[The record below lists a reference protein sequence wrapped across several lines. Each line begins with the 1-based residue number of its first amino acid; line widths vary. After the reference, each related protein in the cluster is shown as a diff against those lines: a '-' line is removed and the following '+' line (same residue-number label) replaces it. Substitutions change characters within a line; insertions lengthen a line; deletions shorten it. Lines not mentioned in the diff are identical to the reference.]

1 MEQELP
7 RLARFRRPL
16 PSAAL
21 ADVGAAVQQALTD
34 TFSSAD
40 VAGRRIAVGLG
51 SRGVANYALVARRT
65 VDWLK
70 RRGAQPFIVPAMG
83 SHGGATA
90 AGQREVL
97 AGWGITSESMG
108 VPVHA
113 TMAAVELGSGGDP
126 AVRVFMDRNACAAD
140 AVLVVNRVKPH
151 TDFHGPVESGLIKM
165 AVIGLGKRAG
175 AEEIHFHGVYG
186 LAHLIRPAFDV
197 VLASGK
203 LLGGVALV
211 EDGREQTAAVR
222 AARAADIPAREAECL
237 ALARRGMAALPLEEI
252 DVLVLDA
259 IGKEISGTGM
269 DTNVV
274 GRIGI
279 AGVDDPQSPRVRRI
293 VVLGLTEASHG
304 NALGIGL
311 ADVTTRRFQQQVD
324 QDVTNANVLTS
335 TFLER
340 GRMPLV
346 AANDVEALRWALHT
360 CGAAAGDAVVVRIRN
375 TLALE
380 TLLLSRPAAQ
390 RARAA
395 RVPLTRE
402 GDYEPP
408 CTASG
413 QIVPWPPTSSLPP
426 TGQGDTT

>member
-1 MEQELP
+1 MESMEQELP

-16 PSAAL
+16 PGAAP
-21 ADVGAAVQQALTD
+21 ADVGAAVERSLAAA
-34 TFSSAD
+34 FGAAD
-40 VAGRRIAVGLG
+40 LAGRRIAVGLG
-51 SRGVANYALVARRT
+51 SRGVANYAPAARRV
-65 VDWLK
+65 VDWLR

-90 AGQREVL
+90 AGQRAVL
-97 AGWGITSESMG
+97 AGWGITPQSMG
-108 VPVHA
+108 APVRA
-113 TMAAVELGSGGDP
+113 TMETVELGSAGAP
-126 AVRVFMDRNACAAD
+126 AVRVFMDRNAYEAD

-175 AEEIHFHGVYG
+175 AEAIHFHGVHG
-186 LAHLIRPAFDV
+186 LTHLIRPAFDV

-211 EDGREQTAAVR
+211 ENGREQTVAVR
-222 AARAADIPAREAECL
+222 AARAEEIPACEAECL
-237 ALARRGMAALPLEEI
+237 AQARAGMAALPLERI
-252 DVLVLDA
+252 DVLIVDE

-269 DTNVV
+269 DTNVI

-279 AGVDDPQSPRVRRI
+279 AGVAEPVAPQVRRI
-293 VVLGLTEASHG
+293 VALGLTAASHG

-311 ADVTTRRFQQQVD
+311 ADVTTRRLQQQVD
-324 QDVTNANVLTS
+324 YAVTNANVLTS

-340 GRMPLV
+340 GRMPL
-346 AANDVEALRWALHT
+346 AAASDAEALQWALCT
-360 CGAAAGDAVVVRIRN
+360 CGAAAPAAAVARIRN

-380 TLLLSRPAAQ
+380 TLLLSRPAAE

-395 RVPLTRE
+395 GATLTQE
-402 GDYEPP
+402 SDYLPA
-408 CTASG
+408 CTPAGEIS
-413 QIVPWPPTSSLPP
+413 PWPDHSQMPA
-426 TGQGDTT
+426 

>member
-1 MEQELP
+1 MSIKSSVEDCTSP
-7 RLARFRRPL
+7 RLARFGREL
-16 PSAAL
+16 PSSAL

-34 TFSSAD
+34 TFSTAD

-51 SRGVANYALVARRT
+51 SRGVANYALVARRI
-65 VDWLK
+65 VDWL
-70 RRGAQPFIVPAMG
+70 RRQGAEPFIVPAMG

-97 AGWGITSESMG
+97 AGWGIASESMG
-108 VPVHA
+108 VPVRA
-113 TMAAVELGSGGDP
+113 TMEAVELGRAGDP
-126 AVRVFMDRNACAAD
+126 PVRVFMDRNAHAAD

-165 AVIGLGKRAG
+165 AVIGLGKRRG
-175 AEEIHFHGVYG
+175 AESIHFHGVYG

-197 VLASGK
+197 VRASGK

-211 EDGREQTAAVR
+211 EDGREQTAMVR
-222 AARAADIPAREAECL
+222 AARAADIPACEAQCL
-237 ALARRGMAALPLEEI
+237 AQARRNMASLPLNEI
-252 DVLVLDA
+252 DVLVLDE

-279 AGVDDPQSPRVRRI
+279 AGVAEPAAPRVRRI

-311 ADVTTRRFQQQVD
+311 ADVTTRRFERQVD
-324 QDVTNANVLTS
+324 HEVTNANVLTS

-346 AANDVEALRWALHT
+346 AADDAEALRWAVHT
-360 CGAAAGDAVVVRIRN
+360 CGATAHDAAVVRVRN

-380 TLLLSRPAAQ
+380 TLLLSSNAAE

-395 RVPLTRE
+395 GTALMQE
-402 GDYEPP
+402 SDYEPA
-408 CTASG
+408 CTADG
-413 QIVPWPPTSSLPP
+413 QILAWRE
-426 TGQGDTT
+426 

>member
-1 MEQELP
+1 MMQQDLP
-7 RLARFRRPL
+7 RLARFHRPL

-21 ADVGAAVQQALTD
+21 VDVGAAVEQSLAA
-34 TFSSAD
+34 TFSAGD

-51 SRGVANYALVARRT
+51 SRGVANYALVARRI
-65 VDWLK
+65 VDWL
-70 RRGAQPFIVPAMG
+70 RARGAQPFIVPAMG

-90 AGQREVL
+90 EGQREVL

-108 VPVHA
+108 VPVRA
-113 TMAAVELGSGGDP
+113 TMEAVELGSAGDP
-126 AVRVFMDRNACAAD
+126 AVHVFMDRNAHEAD
-140 AVLVVNRVKPH
+140 SVLVVNRVKPH

-165 AVIGLGKRAG
+165 AVIGLGKRRG
-175 AEEIHFHGVYG
+175 AAAIHFHGVYG

-222 AARAADIPAREAECL
+222 AARGADIRACEAQCLEQARCH
-237 ALARRGMAALPLEEI
+237 MASLPLEEI
-252 DVLVLDA
+252 DVLVLDE

-279 AGVDDPQSPRVRRI
+279 AGIAEPASPRVRRI
-293 VVLGLTEASHG
+293 VVLGLTAASHG
-304 NALGIGL
+304 NAVGIGL
-311 ADVTTRRFQQQVD
+311 ADVTTRRFERQVD
-324 QDVTNANVLTS
+324 QEVTNANVLTS

-346 AANDVEALRWALHT
+346 AADDAEALRWALDT
-360 CGAAAGDAVVVRIRN
+360 CAATAGDAAVVRIRN

-380 TLLLSRPAAQ
+380 HLLLNPAAAQ

-395 RVPLTRE
+395 GAALARE
-402 GDYEPP
+402 SDYEPA
-408 CTASG
+408 CTAAG
-413 QIVPWPPTSSLPP
+413 RIAPWR
-426 TGQGDTT
+426 

>member
-1 MEQELP
+1 M
-7 RLARFRRPL
+7 ARFRREL
-16 PSAAL
+16 PSGGL
-21 ADVGAAVQQALTD
+21 PDVRAAVQQALTE

-51 SRGVANYALVARRT
+51 SRGVANYALVARRI
-65 VDWLK
+65 VDWL
-70 RRGAQPFIVPAMG
+70 RRHGAEPFIVPAMG

-97 AGWGITSESMG
+97 AGWGITPESMG
-108 VPVHA
+108 VPVSA
-113 TMAAVELGSGGDP
+113 TMEAVELGSAGDP
-126 AVRVFMDRNACAAD
+126 PVRVFMDRNAHEAD
-140 AVLVVNRVKPH
+140 AVLVVNRVKQH

-165 AVIGLGKRAG
+165 AVIGLGKRRG
-175 AEEIHFHGVYG
+175 AQAVHFHGVYG

-222 AARAADIPAREAECL
+222 AARAADIPACEAECL
-237 ALARRGMAALPLEEI
+237 ALARRNMAALPLDDI
-252 DVLVLDA
+252 DVLVLDE
-259 IGKEISGTGM
+259 IGKEVSGTGM

-279 AGVDDPQSPRVRRI
+279 AGVAEPASPRIRRI
-293 VVLGLTEASHG
+293 VVLGLTAASHG
-304 NALGIGL
+304 NGLGIGL
-311 ADVTTRRFQQQVD
+311 ADVTTRRFQRQVD
-324 QDVTNANVLTS
+324 HEVTNANVLTS

-346 AANDVEALRWALHT
+346 AADDAEALRWAVQT
-360 CGAAAGDAVVVRIRN
+360 CGAAAHDAAIVRVRN

-380 TLLLSRPAAQ
+380 SLLLSQAAVD

-395 RVPLTRE
+395 GAALTQE
-402 GDYEPP
+402 SDYEPV
-408 CTASG
+408 CTATG
-413 QIVPWPPTSSLPP
+413 PIVPWRE
-426 TGQGDTT
+426 

>member
-1 MEQELP
+1 MEFGLP
-7 RLARFRRPL
+7 RLARFRNEL

-21 ADVGAAVQQALTD
+21 QDVGAAVQQALTA

-51 SRGVANYALVARRT
+51 SRGVANYALVARRI
-65 VDWLK
+65 VDWL
-70 RRGAQPFIVPAMG
+70 RRRRAQPFIVPAMG

-90 AGQREVL
+90 EGQREVL
-97 AGWGITSESMG
+97 AGWGITADSMG
-108 VPVHA
+108 VPVCA
-113 TMAAVELGSGGDP
+113 TMEAVELGVAGDP
-126 AVRVFMDRNACAAD
+126 PVRVFMDRNAHEAD

-151 TDFHGPVESGLIKM
+151 TDYHGPVESGLIKM
-165 AVIGLGKRAG
+165 AVIGLGKRRG
-175 AEEIHFHGVYG
+175 AEAIHFHGVYG

-197 VLASGK
+197 VRASGK

-222 AARAADIPAREAECL
+222 AARAADIPAREAQCL
-237 ALARRGMAALPLEEI
+237 AQARRNMAALPLNKI
-252 DVLVLDA
+252 DVLVLDE

-279 AGVDDPQSPRVRRI
+279 AGVVEPASPRVGRI

-311 ADVTTRRFQQQVD
+311 ADVTTRRFERQVNE
-324 QDVTNANVLTS
+324 DVTNANVLTS

-346 AANDVEALRWALHT
+346 AADDAEALRWALHT
-360 CGAAAGDAVVVRIRN
+360 CGATAEHAAVVRVRN
-375 TLALE
+375 SLALE
-380 TLLLSRPAAQ
+380 NLLLSHTAAN
-390 RARAA
+390 RAHAA
-395 RVPLTRE
+395 GAALTRE
-402 GDYEPP
+402 SDYGPA
-408 CTASG
+408 CTADG
-413 QIVPWPPTSSLPP
+413 QIVPWRE
-426 TGQGDTT
+426 

>member
-1 MEQELP
+1 MKSELLL
-7 RLARFRRPL
+7 LARFRREV

-21 ADVGAAVQQALTD
+21 VDVGAAVQGALTD
-34 TFSSAD
+34 AFGSGE

-51 SRGVANYALVARRT
+51 SRGVANYALVARRI
-65 VDWLK
+65 VDWL
-70 RRGAQPFIVPAMG
+70 RRHGAQPFIVPAMG
-83 SHGGATA
+83 SHGGATPE
-90 AGQREVL
+90 GQREVL

-108 VPVHA
+108 ASVEA
-113 TMAAVELGSGGDP
+113 TMEAVELGTIGDP
-126 AVRVFMDRNACAAD
+126 PVSVFMDRNAYEAD

-165 AVIGLGKRAG
+165 AVIGLGKRRG
-175 AEEIHFHGVYG
+175 AEAIHFHGVYG

-197 VLASGK
+197 VRASGK

-222 AARAADIPAREAECL
+222 AARAADIPACEARCL
-237 ALARRGMAALPLEEI
+237 AQARRNMASLPLDEI
-252 DVLVLDA
+252 DVLVLDE

-279 AGVDDPQSPRVRRI
+279 AGVAEPAAPRVRRI

-311 ADVTTRRFQQQVD
+311 ADVTTRRFAQQVD
-324 QDVTNANVLTS
+324 HEVTNANVITS

-346 AANDVEALRWALHT
+346 AADDAEALRWALHT
-360 CGAAAGDAVVVRIRN
+360 CGAAAGDAAVVRVRN

-380 TLLLSRPAAQ
+380 TLLLSR
-390 RARAA
+390 RAA
-395 RVPLTRE
+395 DRVRAAGTVLTQ
-402 GDYEPP
+402 DSDFKPV
-408 CTASG
+408 CTADG
-413 QIVPWPPTSSLPP
+413 QIVPWRE
-426 TGQGDTT
+426 

>member
-1 MEQELP
+1 MSIKSSVEDCTSP
-7 RLARFRRPL
+7 RLARFQRPL
-16 PSAAL
+16 PSSAL
-21 ADVGAAVQQALTD
+21 ADVGAAVQQALTE

-51 SRGVANYALVARRT
+51 SRGVANYALVARRI
-65 VDWLK
+65 VDWL
-70 RRGAQPFIVPAMG
+70 RRHGAEPFIVPAMG

-90 AGQREVL
+90 TGQRAVL

-108 VPVHA
+108 VPVRA
-113 TMAAVELGSGGDP
+113 TMEAVELGRAGDP
-126 AVRVFMDRNACAAD
+126 AVRVFMDRNAHAAD

-165 AVIGLGKRAG
+165 AVIGLGKRRG
-175 AEEIHFHGVYG
+175 AESIHFHGVYG

-197 VLASGK
+197 VRASGK

-222 AARAADIPAREAECL
+222 AARAADIPACEAQCL
-237 ALARRGMAALPLEEI
+237 AQARRNMASLPLNEI
-252 DVLVLDA
+252 DVLVLDE

-279 AGVDDPQSPRVRRI
+279 AGVAEPAAPRVRRI

-311 ADVTTRRFQQQVD
+311 ADVTTRRFERQVD
-324 QDVTNANVLTS
+324 HEVTNANVLTS

-346 AANDVEALRWALHT
+346 AADDAEALRWAVHT
-360 CGAAAGDAVVVRIRN
+360 CGATAHDAAVVRVRN

-380 TLLLSRPAAQ
+380 TLLLSSNAAE

-395 RVPLTRE
+395 GTALMQE
-402 GDYEPP
+402 SDYEPA
-408 CTASG
+408 CTADG
-413 QIVPWPPTSSLPP
+413 QILAWRE
-426 TGQGDTT
+426 

>member
-1 MEQELP
+1 MEQDLP
-7 RLARFRRPL
+7 RLARFHRRL
-16 PSAAL
+16 PGAAL
-21 ADVGAAVQQALTD
+21 ADLGAAVERTLSD
-34 TFSSAD
+34 TFSAAD

-51 SRGVANYALVARRT
+51 SRGVANYALVARRI

-70 RRGAQPFIVPAMG
+70 GHGAQPFIVPAMG

-97 AGWGITSESMG
+97 AGWGITPESMG
-108 VPVHA
+108 VPVCA
-113 TMAAVELGSGGDP
+113 TMEAVELGSAGDP
-126 AVRVFMDRNACAAD
+126 TVRVFMDRNACEAD

-165 AVIGLGKRAG
+165 AVIGLGKRLG
-175 AEEIHFHGVYG
+175 AEAIHFHGVYG

-222 AARAADIPAREAECL
+222 AARAADIPACEAECL
-237 ALARRGMAALPLEEI
+237 AQARRNIASMPLEDI
-252 DVLVLDA
+252 DVLVLDE

-279 AGVDDPQSPRVRRI
+279 AGVAEPATPRVRRI

-324 QDVTNANVLTS
+324 HEVTNANVLTS

-346 AANDVEALRWALHT
+346 AADDAEALRWAIST
-360 CGAAAGDAVVVRIRN
+360 CGATERKAVVVRIRN

-380 TLLLSRPAAQ
+380 HLLLSRAAAELARSAGAALTQESDYAPA
-390 RARAA
+390 
-395 RVPLTRE
+395 
-402 GDYEPP
+402 
-408 CTASG
+408 CTATG
-413 QIVPWPPTSSLPP
+413 QMVPWRE
-426 TGQGDTT
+426 

>member
-1 MEQELP
+1 MERELP
-7 RLARFRRPL
+7 RLARFQREV

-21 ADVGAAVQQALTD
+21 ADVGAAVQRTLTD
-34 TFSSAD
+34 TFGSAE
-40 VAGRRIAVGLG
+40 VAGRRIAVGVG
-51 SRGVANYALVARRT
+51 SRGVANYALVAQRI
-65 VDWLK
+65 VDWL
-70 RRGAQPFIVPAMG
+70 RRHGAQPFIVPAMG

-90 AGQREVL
+90 DGQRAVL
-97 AGWGITSESMG
+97 AGWGITPESMG
-108 VPVHA
+108 VPVRA
-113 TMAAVELGSGGDP
+113 TMEAVELGSAGDP
-126 AVRVFMDRNACAAD
+126 AVRVYMDRNAYEAD

-165 AVIGLGKRAG
+165 AVIGLGKRRG
-175 AEEIHFHGVYG
+175 AEAIHFHGIYG

-197 VLASGK
+197 VRGSGK

-222 AARAADIPAREAECL
+222 AARAAEIPQCEAQCL
-237 ALARRGMAALPLEEI
+237 AEARRNMAALPLDRI
-252 DVLVLDA
+252 DVLVLDE

-279 AGVDDPQSPRVRRI
+279 AGVAEPEAPRVRRI

-304 NALGIGL
+304 NGLGIGL
-311 ADVTTRRFQQQVD
+311 ADVTTRRFVQQVD
-324 QDVTNANVLTS
+324 HAVTNANVLTS

-346 AANDVEALRWALHT
+346 AADDAEALRWAIHT
-360 CGAAAGDAVVVRIRN
+360 CGATAHDAAVVRVRN

-380 TLLLSRPAAQ
+380 HLQLSEVAAA

-395 RVPLTRE
+395 GAVLRQE
-402 GDYEPP
+402 SDYQLA

-413 QIVPWPPTSSLPP
+413 QAVPWRE
-426 TGQGDTT
+426 

>member
-1 MEQELP
+1 MERELP
-7 RLARFRRPL
+7 LLARFRREL

-21 ADVGAAVQQALTD
+21 ADVGAAVQETLTG
-34 TFSSAD
+34 TFGSAD

-51 SRGVANYALVARRT
+51 SRGVANYALVARRI
-65 VDWLK
+65 VDWL
-70 RRGAQPFIVPAMG
+70 RRHGAQPFIVPAMG

-90 AGQREVL
+90 EGQREVL
-97 AGWGITSESMG
+97 AGWGITPDSMG
-108 VPVHA
+108 VPVRA
-113 TMAAVELGSGGDP
+113 TMEAAELGMTGDP
-126 AVRVFMDRNACAAD
+126 PVRVFMDRNAHQAD

-165 AVIGLGKRAG
+165 AVIGLGKRRG
-175 AEEIHFHGVYG
+175 AEAIHFHGVYG

-197 VLASGK
+197 VRASGK

-211 EDGREQTAAVR
+211 EDGREHTAAVR
-222 AARAADIPAREAECL
+222 AARAADIPSVEAQCL
-237 ALARRGMAALPLEEI
+237 AQARRDMAGLPLDRI
-252 DVLVLDA
+252 DVLVLDE

-279 AGVDDPQSPRVRRI
+279 AGVAEPASPHVRRI

-311 ADVTTRRFQQQVD
+311 ADVTTRRFEQQVD
-324 QDVTNANVLTS
+324 HDVTNANVLTS

-346 AANDVEALRWALHT
+346 AADDAEALRWAIHT
-360 CGAAAGDAVVVRIRN
+360 CGAAARDAAVVRVRN

-380 TLLLSRPAAQ
+380 TLLLTQAAD

-395 RVPLTRE
+395 GAALTQVS
-402 GDYEPP
+402 DYEPA
-408 CTASG
+408 CSAGG
-413 QIVPWPPTSSLPP
+413 QIMRWRA
-426 TGQGDTT
+426 

>member
-1 MEQELP
+1 
-7 RLARFRRPL
+7 
-16 PSAAL
+16 
-21 ADVGAAVQQALTD
+21 
-34 TFSSAD
+34 
-40 VAGRRIAVGLG
+40 
-51 SRGVANYALVARRT
+51 
-65 VDWLK
+65 
-70 RRGAQPFIVPAMG
+70 
-83 SHGGATA
+83 
-90 AGQREVL
+90 
-97 AGWGITSESMG
+97 
-108 VPVHA
+108 
-113 TMAAVELGSGGDP
+113 VELGSAGDP
-126 AVRVFMDRNACAAD
+126 PVRVFMDRNACEAD

-165 AVIGLGKRAG
+165 AVIGLGKRVG
-175 AEEIHFHGVYG
+175 AEAIHFHGVHG

-222 AARAADIPAREAECL
+222 AARAADIPACEAECL
-237 ALARRGMAALPLEEI
+237 ALARDNMASLPLDEI
-252 DVLVLDA
+252 DVLVLDE

-279 AGVDDPQSPRVRRI
+279 AGVAEPAAPRVRRI
-293 VVLGLTEASHG
+293 VVLGLTAASHG

-311 ADVTTRRFQQQVD
+311 ADITTRRFERQVD
-324 QDVTNANVLTS
+324 HEVTNANVLTS

-346 AANDVEALRWALHT
+346 AADDAEALRWAIRT
-360 CGAAAGDAVVVRIRN
+360 CGATLQKAALVRIRN

-380 TLLLSRPAAQ
+380 HLLLSPAAAE

-395 RVPLTRE
+395 GAALTQE
-402 GDYEPP
+402 SDYEPA
-408 CTASG
+408 CTATG
-413 QIVPWPPTSSLPP
+413 QMVPWRE
-426 TGQGDTT
+426 

>member
-7 RLARFRRPL
+7 RLARFRRHL
-16 PSAAL
+16 PSAAV
-21 ADVGAAVQQALTD
+21 ADVGAAVERTLTA
-34 TFSSAD
+34 TFSAAD

-51 SRGVANYALVARRT
+51 SRGVANYALVARRI
-65 VDWLK
+65 VDWL
-70 RRGAQPFIVPAMG
+70 RRHGAEPFIVPAMG

-90 AGQREVL
+90 AGQRAVL
-97 AGWGITSESMG
+97 AGWGITPESMG
-108 VPVHA
+108 VPVRA
-113 TMAAVELGSGGDP
+113 TMEAVELGCAGDRS
-126 AVRVFMDRNACAAD
+126 VRVFMDRNAHQAD

-175 AEEIHFHGVYG
+175 AEAIHFHGVYG

-237 ALARRGMAALPLEEI
+237 ALARRGMAALPLETI
-252 DVLVLDA
+252 DVLVVDA

-269 DTNVV
+269 DTNVI

-279 AGVDDPQSPRVRRI
+279 TGVAEPVAPCVRRI
-293 VVLGLTEASHG
+293 VVLGLTAASHG
-304 NALGIGL
+304 NGLGIGL

-324 QDVTNANVLTS
+324 HAVTNANVLTS

-340 GRMPLV
+340 GRLPL
-346 AANDVEALRWALHT
+346 AAASDAEALTWAVRT
-360 CGAAAGDAVVVRIRN
+360 CGATAPAAAVVRIRN

-380 TLLLSRPAAQ
+380 TLLLSRTAAE
-390 RARAA
+390 RARAGGA
-395 RVPLTRE
+395 ELTQE
-402 GDYEPP
+402 SDYQPA
-408 CTASG
+408 CTAHG
-413 QIVPWPPTSSLPP
+413 EIAPWPEAR
-426 TGQGDTT
+426 GE

>member
-1 MEQELP
+1 MEKELP
-7 RLARFRRPL
+7 LLARFRREV

-21 ADVGAAVQQALTD
+21 ADVGAAVQGALTD
-34 TFSSAD
+34 TFGSGE

-51 SRGVANYALVARRT
+51 SRGVANYALVARRI
-65 VDWLK
+65 VDWL
-70 RRGAQPFIVPAMG
+70 RRHGAQPFIVPAMG

-90 AGQREVL
+90 EGQREVL

-108 VPVHA
+108 VPVRA
-113 TMAAVELGSGGDP
+113 TMEAVELGRVGDP
-126 AVRVFMDRNACAAD
+126 PVRVFMDRNAHAAD

-165 AVIGLGKRAG
+165 AVIGLGKRRG
-175 AEEIHFHGVYG
+175 AEAIHFRGVFG
-186 LAHLIRPAFDV
+186 LTHLIRPAFDV
-197 VLASGK
+197 VRASGK

-222 AARAADIPAREAECL
+222 AARAGDIPACEAQCL
-237 ALARRGMAALPLEEI
+237 SLARRNMATLPLDRI
-252 DVLVLDA
+252 DVLVLDE

-279 AGVDDPQSPRVRRI
+279 AGVAEPASPRVRRI
-293 VVLGLTEASHG
+293 VVLGLTEASHV

-311 ADVTTRRFQQQVD
+311 ADVTTRRLAQQVD
-324 QDVTNANVLTS
+324 HEVTNANVLTS

-346 AANDVEALRWALHT
+346 AADDAEALRWAIHT
-360 CGAAAGDAVVVRIRN
+360 CGAAAGVAAVVRVRN

-380 TLLLSRPAAQ
+380 TLLLSR
-390 RARAA
+390 RAA
-395 RVPLTRE
+395 DRVRPAGTVLTQ
-402 GDYEPP
+402 DSDFEPV
-408 CTASG
+408 CTADG
-413 QIVPWPPTSSLPP
+413 QIVPWRE
-426 TGQGDTT
+426 

>member
-1 MEQELP
+1 M
-7 RLARFRRPL
+7 
-16 PSAAL
+16 
-21 ADVGAAVQQALTD
+21 ADVGAAVERTLVD
-34 TFSSAD
+34 TFSAAD

-51 SRGVANYALVARRT
+51 SRGVANYALVARRI

-70 RRGAQPFIVPAMG
+70 GHGAQPFIVPAMG

-97 AGWGITSESMG
+97 AGWGITPESMG
-108 VPVHA
+108 VRVCA
-113 TMAAVELGSGGDP
+113 TMEAVELGSAGDP
-126 AVRVFMDRNACAAD
+126 PVRVFMDRNAHEAD
-140 AVLVVNRVKPH
+140 SVLVVNRVKPH

-165 AVIGLGKRAG
+165 AVIGLGKRLG
-175 AEEIHFHGVYG
+175 AEAIHFHGVYG

-222 AARAADIPAREAECL
+222 AARAADIPACEAECL
-237 ALARRGMAALPLEEI
+237 AQARGNMASLPLKDI
-252 DVLVLDA
+252 DVLVLDE

-279 AGVDDPQSPRVRRI
+279 AGVAEPAAPRVRRI
-293 VVLGLTEASHG
+293 VVLGLTAVSHG

-311 ADVTTRRFQQQVD
+311 ADITTHRFQQQVD
-324 QDVTNANVLTS
+324 HAVTNANVLTS

-340 GRMPLV
+340 GHMPLV
-346 AANDVEALRWALHT
+346 AADDAEALRWAIST
-360 CGAAAGDAVVVRIRN
+360 CGATVQKAALVRIRN

-380 TLLLSRPAAQ
+380 DLLLSRVAAE

-395 RVPLTRE
+395 GAALTQE
-402 GDYEPP
+402 SDYAPA
-408 CTASG
+408 CTATG
-413 QIVPWPPTSSLPP
+413 QIVPWRE
-426 TGQGDTT
+426 

>member
-1 MEQELP
+1 MQQELP

-21 ADVGAAVQQALTD
+21 VDVGAAVEQSLAA
-34 TFSSAD
+34 TFSTAD

-51 SRGVANYALVARRT
+51 SRGVANYALVARRI
-65 VDWLK
+65 VDWL
-70 RRGAQPFIVPAMG
+70 RARGAQPFIVPAMG

-90 AGQREVL
+90 EGQREVL
-97 AGWGITSESMG
+97 AGWGITPESMG
-108 VPVHA
+108 VPVCA
-113 TMAAVELGSGGDP
+113 TMEAVELGSSGDP
-126 AVRVFMDRNACAAD
+126 PVRVFMDRNAHQAD

-165 AVIGLGKRAG
+165 AVIGLGKRRG
-175 AEEIHFHGVYG
+175 AEAVHFHGVYG

-222 AARAADIPAREAECL
+222 AARAADIPACEAQCL
-237 ALARRGMAALPLEEI
+237 AQARCNMASLPLEEI
-252 DVLVLDA
+252 DVLVLDE

-279 AGVDDPQSPRVRRI
+279 AGVAEPASPRIRRI

-304 NALGIGL
+304 NGLGIGL
-311 ADVTTRRFQQQVD
+311 ADVTTRRFERQVD
-324 QDVTNANVLTS
+324 HEVTNANVLTS

-346 AANDVEALRWALHT
+346 AADDAESLRWAIRT
-360 CGAAAGDAVVVRIRN
+360 CGASVQEAAVVRIRN

-380 TLLLSRPAAQ
+380 HLLLSPAAAD

-395 RVPLTRE
+395 GAALTRE
-402 GDYEPP
+402 SDYEPA
-408 CTASG
+408 CTAAG
-413 QIVPWPPTSSLPP
+413 QIALWRK
-426 TGQGDTT
+426 

>member
-1 MEQELP
+1 MEVCTP
-7 RLARFRRPL
+7 RLARFRREL
-16 PSAAL
+16 PSGAL
-21 ADVGAAVQQALTD
+21 PDVGAAVQQALTE

-51 SRGVANYALVARRT
+51 SRGVANYSLVARRI
-65 VDWLK
+65 VDWL
-70 RRGAQPFIVPAMG
+70 RRCGAQPFIVPAMG

-97 AGWGITSESMG
+97 AGWGITPESMG
-108 VPVHA
+108 APVCA
-113 TMAAVELGSGGDP
+113 TMEAVELGRAGDP
-126 AVRVFMDRNACAAD
+126 PVRVFMDRNAYQAD

-165 AVIGLGKRAG
+165 AVIGLGKRVG
-175 AEEIHFHGVYG
+175 AEAIHFHGVYG

-203 LLGGVALV
+203 LLGGVTLV

-222 AARAADIPAREAECL
+222 AARAADIPACEAECL
-237 ALARRGMAALPLEEI
+237 AQARGNMASLPLEDI
-252 DVLVLDA
+252 DVLVLDE

-279 AGVDDPQSPRVRRI
+279 AGVAEPATPRVRRI
-293 VVLGLTEASHG
+293 VVLGLTAASHG

-311 ADVTTRRFQQQVD
+311 ADVTTRRFERQVD
-324 QDVTNANVLTS
+324 HEVTNANVLTS

-346 AANDVEALRWALHT
+346 AADDAEALRWAFRT
-360 CGAAAGDAVVVRIRN
+360 CGTTAQEAAVVRVRN

-380 TLLLSRPAAQ
+380 HLLLSRAAAE

-395 RVPLTRE
+395 GAALTQE
-402 GDYEPP
+402 SDYEPA
-408 CTASG
+408 CTATG
-413 QIVPWPPTSSLPP
+413 QIVPWRE
-426 TGQGDTT
+426 

>member
-1 MEQELP
+1 MEQEFS
-7 RLARFRRPL
+7 RLARFRCAL
-16 PSAAL
+16 PGAGL
-21 ADVGAAVQQALTD
+21 ADVGAEVQKTLTG
-34 TFSSAD
+34 TFGSAD

-51 SRGVANYALVARRT
+51 SRGVANYALVARRI
-65 VDWLK
+65 VDWL
-70 RRGAQPFIVPAMG
+70 RRHGAQPFIVPAMG

-90 AGQREVL
+90 EGQREVL
-97 AGWGITSESMG
+97 AGWGIASESMG
-108 VPVHA
+108 APVRA
-113 TMAAVELGSGGDP
+113 TMEAVELGTAGDP
-126 AVRVFMDRNACAAD
+126 PVRVFMDRNAYEAD

-165 AVIGLGKRAG
+165 AVIGLGKRRG
-175 AEEIHFHGVYG
+175 AEAIHFRGVFG

-197 VLASGK
+197 VRASGK

-211 EDGREQTAAVR
+211 EDGREQTAVVR
-222 AARAADIPAREAECL
+222 AARAADIPSVEAQCL
-237 ALARRGMAALPLEEI
+237 AQARLNMASLPLDQI
-252 DVLVLDA
+252 DVLVLDE

-279 AGVDDPQSPRVRRI
+279 AGVAEPEVPRVRRI

-311 ADVTTRRFQQQVD
+311 ADVTTRRFERQVD
-324 QDVTNANVLTS
+324 HEVTNANVLTS

-346 AANDVEALRWALHT
+346 AADDAEALRWAIHT
-360 CGAAAGDAVVVRIRN
+360 CGATARDAAVVRVRN

-380 TLLLSRPAAQ
+380 TLLLSQAAADRADAAGSALTQDSDYKPA
-390 RARAA
+390 
-395 RVPLTRE
+395 
-402 GDYEPP
+402 
-408 CTASG
+408 CTDDG
-413 QIVPWPPTSSLPP
+413 RIVPWR
-426 TGQGDTT
+426 TG

>member
-1 MEQELP
+1 MSIKSSVEDCTSP
-7 RLARFRRPL
+7 RLARFGREL
-16 PSAAL
+16 PSSAL

-34 TFSSAD
+34 TFSTAD

-51 SRGVANYALVARRT
+51 SRGVANYALVARRI
-65 VDWLK
+65 VDWL
-70 RRGAQPFIVPAMG
+70 RRQGAEPFIVPAMG

-97 AGWGITSESMG
+97 AGWGIASESMG
-108 VPVHA
+108 VPVRA
-113 TMAAVELGSGGDP
+113 TMEAVELGRVGDP
-126 AVRVFMDRNACAAD
+126 PVRVFMDRNAHAAD

-165 AVIGLGKRAG
+165 AVIGLGKRRG
-175 AEEIHFHGVYG
+175 AESIHFHGVYG

-197 VLASGK
+197 VRASGK

-211 EDGREQTAAVR
+211 EDGREQTAMVR
-222 AARAADIPAREAECL
+222 AARAADIPACEAQCL
-237 ALARRGMAALPLEEI
+237 AQARRNMAVLPLEEI
-252 DVLVLDA
+252 DVLVLDE

-279 AGVDDPQSPRVRRI
+279 AGVAEPAKPRVRRI

-311 ADVTTRRFQQQVD
+311 ADVTTRRFERQVD
-324 QDVTNANVLTS
+324 HEVTNANVLTS

-346 AANDVEALRWALHT
+346 AADDAEALRWAVHT
-360 CGAAAGDAVVVRIRN
+360 CGATAHDAAVVRVRN

-380 TLLLSRPAAQ
+380 TLLLSRNAAG
-390 RARAA
+390 RARTAGAA
-395 RVPLTRE
+395 LTQE
-402 GDYEPP
+402 SDYEPA
-408 CTASG
+408 CNANG
-413 QIVPWPPTSSLPP
+413 QILAWR
-426 TGQGDTT
+426 Q

>member
-1 MEQELP
+1 MQQELP
-7 RLARFRRPL
+7 RLARFRRRL

-21 ADVGAAVQQALTD
+21 ADVGAAVERALAD
-34 TFSSAD
+34 TFRAGE

-51 SRGVANYALVARRT
+51 SRGVANYALAARRV
-65 VDWLK
+65 VDWLR
-70 RRGAQPFIVPAMG
+70 RRGAEPFIVPAMG

-90 AGQREVL
+90 AGQRAVL
-97 AGWGITSESMG
+97 AGWGITPQAMG
-108 VPVHA
+108 VPIRA
-113 TMAAVELGSGGDP
+113 TMEAVELGSAGEP
-126 AVRVFMDRNACAAD
+126 AVRVFMDRNAWQAD

-175 AEEIHFHGVYG
+175 AEAVHFHGVHG
-186 LAHLIRPAFDV
+186 LAHLIRPAFDL

-222 AARAADIPAREAECL
+222 AARGADIPAREAECL
-237 ALARRGMAALPLEEI
+237 ALARRGMAALPLERI
-252 DVLVLDA
+252 DLLVVDE

-269 DTNVV
+269 DTNVI

-279 AGVDDPQSPRVRRI
+279 AGVAEPAAPQVRRI
-293 VVLGLTEASHG
+293 VVLGLSAASHG

-311 ADVTTRRFQQQVD
+311 ADVTTSRCRQQVD
-324 QDVTNANVLTS
+324 HAVTNANVLTS

-346 AANDVEALRWALHT
+346 AASDGEALRWAVRT
-360 CGAAAGDAVVVRIRN
+360 CGTAAPEAAAVRIRN

-380 TLLLSRPAAQ
+380 TLLLSRAAAD

-395 RVPLTRE
+395 GAALTQE
-402 GDYEPP
+402 
-408 CTASG
+408 SG
-413 QIVPWPPTSSLPP
+413 YLPACAADGTIAPWPEPER
-426 TGQGDTT
+426 

>member
-1 MEQELP
+1 MPL
-7 RLARFRRPL
+7 LARFSREL

-21 ADVGAAVQQALTD
+21 ANVGAPVQQALTD
-34 TFSSAD
+34 TFGSGD

-51 SRGVANYALVARRT
+51 SRGVANYALVARRI
-65 VDWLK
+65 VDWL
-70 RRGAQPFIVPAMG
+70 RRHGAQPFIVPAMG

-97 AGWGITSESMG
+97 AGWGITSDSMG
-108 VPVHA
+108 VPVRA
-113 TMAAVELGSGGDP
+113 TMEAVELGRAGDP
-126 AVRVFMDRNACAAD
+126 PVRVFMDRNAHAAD

-165 AVIGLGKRAG
+165 AVIGLGKRVG
-175 AEEIHFHGVYG
+175 AEAVHFHGVYG

-197 VLASGK
+197 VRASGK

-222 AARAADIPAREAECL
+222 AARAADIPACEAQCL
-237 ALARRGMAALPLEEI
+237 AQARRNMAALPLEDV
-252 DVLVLDA
+252 DVLVLDE

-279 AGVDDPQSPRVRRI
+279 AGVAEPASPRVRRI

-304 NALGIGL
+304 NGLGIGL
-311 ADVTTRRFQQQVD
+311 ADVTTRRFERQVD
-324 QDVTNANVLTS
+324 HEVTNANVLTS

-346 AANDVEALRWALHT
+346 AADDAEALRWAIHT
-360 CGAAAGDAVVVRIRN
+360 CGATVRDAAVVRVRN

-380 TLLLSRPAAQ
+380 TLLLSQAAAD

-395 RVPLTRE
+395 GIVLTQQS
-402 GDYEPP
+402 DYQTA
-408 CTASG
+408 CTAGG
-413 QIVPWPPTSSLPP
+413 QIPPWR
-426 TGQGDTT
+426 G

>member
-1 MEQELP
+1 MSIKSSVEDCTSP
-7 RLARFRRPL
+7 RLARFQRPL
-16 PSAAL
+16 PSSAL
-21 ADVGAAVQQALTD
+21 ADVGAAVQQALTE

-51 SRGVANYALVARRT
+51 SRGVANYALVARRI
-65 VDWLK
+65 VDWL
-70 RRGAQPFIVPAMG
+70 RRHGAEPFIVPAMG

-90 AGQREVL
+90 TGQRAVL

-108 VPVHA
+108 VPVRA
-113 TMAAVELGSGGDP
+113 TMEAVELGRAGDP
-126 AVRVFMDRNACAAD
+126 AVRVFMDRNAHAAD

-165 AVIGLGKRAG
+165 AVIGLGKRRG
-175 AEEIHFHGVYG
+175 AESIHFHGVYG

-197 VLASGK
+197 VRASGK

-222 AARAADIPAREAECL
+222 AARAADIPACEAQCL
-237 ALARRGMAALPLEEI
+237 AQARRNMASLPLNEI
-252 DVLVLDA
+252 DVLVLDE

-279 AGVDDPQSPRVRRI
+279 AGVAEPAAPRVRRI

-311 ADVTTRRFQQQVD
+311 ADVTTRRFERQVD
-324 QDVTNANVLTS
+324 HEVTNANVLTS

-346 AANDVEALRWALHT
+346 AADDAEALRWAVHT
-360 CGAAAGDAVVVRIRN
+360 CGATAHDAAVVRVRN

-380 TLLLSRPAAQ
+380 SLVLSRPAAE

-395 RVPLTRE
+395 GTALMQE
-402 GDYEPP
+402 SDYEPA
-408 CTASG
+408 CTADG
-413 QIVPWPPTSSLPP
+413 QILAWRE
-426 TGQGDTT
+426 

>member
-1 MEQELP
+1 
-7 RLARFRRPL
+7 
-16 PSAAL
+16 
-21 ADVGAAVQQALTD
+21 
-34 TFSSAD
+34 
-40 VAGRRIAVGLG
+40 
-51 SRGVANYALVARRT
+51 
-65 VDWLK
+65 VDWL
-70 RRGAQPFIVPAMG
+70 RRHGAQPFIVPAMG

-90 AGQREVL
+90 EGQREVL
-97 AGWGITSESMG
+97 AGWGITSDSMG
-108 VPVHA
+108 VPVRA
-113 TMAAVELGSGGDP
+113 TMAAVELGAAGDP
-126 AVRVFMDRNACAAD
+126 PVRVFMDRNAHQAD

-165 AVIGLGKRAG
+165 AVIGLGKQRG
-175 AEEIHFHGVYG
+175 AEAIHFHGVYG

-197 VLASGK
+197 VRASGK

-222 AARAADIPAREAECL
+222 AARAADIPACEARCL
-237 ALARRGMAALPLEEI
+237 AQARRNLAALPLDEI
-252 DVLVLDA
+252 DVLVLDE

-279 AGVDDPQSPRVRRI
+279 AGVAEPASPRVRRI

-311 ADVTTRRFQQQVD
+311 ADVTTRRFAQQVD
-324 QDVTNANVLTS
+324 HAVTNANVITS

-346 AANDVEALRWALHT
+346 AADDAEALRWAVQT
-360 CGAAAGDAVVVRIRN
+360 CGAAVQDAAVVRVRN

-380 TLLLSRPAAQ
+380 SLLLSRPAAH

-395 RVPLTRE
+395 GAVLMQDS
-402 GDYEPP
+402 DYEPACP
-408 CTASG
+408 SDG
-413 QIVPWPPTSSLPP
+413 RIVRWRA
-426 TGQGDTT
+426 

>member
-1 MEQELP
+1 MESSVPCCNLP
-7 RLARFRRPL
+7 LLARFRREL
-16 PSAAL
+16 PGAGL
-21 ADVGAAVQQALTD
+21 ADVGAAVQEALTG
-34 TFSSAD
+34 TFGSGD

-51 SRGVANYALVARRT
+51 SRGVANYALVARRI
-65 VDWLK
+65 VDWL
-70 RRGAQPFIVPAMG
+70 RRHGAQPFIVPAMG

-90 AGQREVL
+90 EGQREVL
-97 AGWGITSESMG
+97 AGWGITSDSMG
-108 VPVHA
+108 VPVRA
-113 TMAAVELGSGGDP
+113 TMEAVELGAAGDP
-126 AVRVFMDRNACAAD
+126 PVRVFMDRNAHEAD

-165 AVIGLGKRAG
+165 AVIGLGKRRG
-175 AEEIHFHGVYG
+175 AEAIHFHGVYG
-186 LAHLIRPAFDV
+186 LAYLIRPAFDV
-197 VLASGK
+197 VRASGK

-222 AARAADIPAREAECL
+222 AARGVDIPACEAHCL
-237 ALARRGMAALPLEEI
+237 AQARRNMASLPLDDV
-252 DVLVLDA
+252 DVLVLDE

-279 AGVDDPQSPRVRRI
+279 AGVAEPEAPRVRRI

-304 NALGIGL
+304 NGLGIGL
-311 ADVTTRRFQQQVD
+311 ADVTTRRFARQVD
-324 QDVTNANVLTS
+324 HEVTNANVLTS

-346 AANDVEALRWALHT
+346 AADDAEALRWAVHT
-360 CGAAAGDAVVVRIRN
+360 CGATVEDAAVVRVRN

-380 TLLLSRPAAQ
+380 TLLLSRPAAD

-395 RVPLTRE
+395 GIALSQE
-402 GDYEPP
+402 GDYEPA
-408 CTASG
+408 CTAAG
-413 QIVPWPPTSSLPP
+413 RIMPWRE
-426 TGQGDTT
+426 

>member
-1 MEQELP
+1 MKQELP
-7 RLARFRRPL
+7 MLARFRREV
-16 PSAAL
+16 PSGAL
-21 ADVGAAVQQALTD
+21 ADVGAAVHGELTE
-34 TFSSAD
+34 TFGSGD

-51 SRGVANYALVARRT
+51 SRGVANYALVARRI
-65 VDWLK
+65 VDWL
-70 RRGAQPFIVPAMG
+70 RRHGAQPFIVPAMG

-90 AGQREVL
+90 EGQREVL
-97 AGWGITSESMG
+97 AGWGITPDSMG
-108 VPVHA
+108 VPVRA
-113 TMAAVELGSGGDP
+113 TMEAVEVGRSGDP
-126 AVRVFMDRNACAAD
+126 PVRVFMDRNAHQAD

-165 AVIGLGKRAG
+165 AVIGLGKRRG
-175 AEEIHFHGVYG
+175 AEAIHFHGVYG

-197 VLASGK
+197 VRASGK

-222 AARAADIPAREAECL
+222 AARAADIPACEAQCL
-237 ALARRGMAALPLEEI
+237 AQARRNMAALPLDRI
-252 DVLVLDA
+252 DVLVLDE

-274 GRIGI
+274 GRLGI
-279 AGVDDPQSPRVRRI
+279 AGVAEPESPRVRRI

-311 ADVTTRRFQQQVD
+311 ADVTTRRFEQQVD
-324 QDVTNANVLTS
+324 HEVTNANVITS

-340 GRMPLV
+340 GRLPLV
-346 AANDVEALRWALHT
+346 AANDAEALRWAIHT
-360 CGAAAGDAVVVRIRN
+360 CGAAVADAAVVRVRN

-380 TLLLSRPAAQ
+380 TLLLSRPAAD

-395 RVPLTRE
+395 GIALTRE
-402 GDYEPP
+402 SDYEAA
-408 CTASG
+408 CSAGG
-413 QIVPWPPTSSLPP
+413 QIMSWRE
-426 TGQGDTT
+426 

>member
-1 MEQELP
+1 MERELP
-7 RLARFRRPL
+7 HLARFRREL
-16 PSAAL
+16 PGAAL
-21 ADVGAAVQQALTD
+21 ADVGAAVQRALTD

-40 VAGRRIAVGLG
+40 VAGRCIAVGLG
-51 SRGVANYALVARRT
+51 SRGVANYALVARRI
-65 VDWLK
+65 VDWL
-70 RRGAQPFIVPAMG
+70 RRHGAQPFIVPAMG

-90 AGQREVL
+90 EGQREVL

-108 VPVHA
+108 VPVRA
-113 TMAAVELGSGGDP
+113 TMEAVELGRVGDP
-126 AVRVFMDRNACAAD
+126 PVRVFMDRNAHAAD

-165 AVIGLGKRAG
+165 AVIGLGKRRG
-175 AEEIHFHGVYG
+175 AEAIHFHGVYG

-197 VLASGK
+197 VRASGK

-222 AARAADIPAREAECL
+222 AARAADIPACEARCL
-237 ALARRGMAALPLEEI
+237 AQARQNMAALPLDEI
-252 DVLVLDA
+252 DVLVLDE

-279 AGVDDPQSPRVRRI
+279 AGVAEPASPRVCRI

-311 ADVTTRRFQQQVD
+311 ADVTTRRFAQQVD
-324 QDVTNANVLTS
+324 HEVTNANVLTS

-346 AANDVEALRWALHT
+346 AADDAEALRWALHT
-360 CGAAAGDAVVVRIRN
+360 CGAAAGDAAVVRVRN

-380 TLLLSRPAAQ
+380 TLLLSR
-390 RARAA
+390 RAA
-395 RVPLTRE
+395 NRVRAAGTVLTQDS
-402 GDYEPP
+402 DYEPV
-408 CTASG
+408 CTADG
-413 QIVPWPPTSSLPP
+413 QIVPWRA
-426 TGQGDTT
+426 

>member
-7 RLARFRRPL
+7 RLAQFRREV

-21 ADVGAAVQQALTD
+21 ADVGAAVQQALTG
-34 TFSSAD
+34 TFGSAD

-51 SRGVANYALVARRT
+51 SRGVANYALVARRI
-65 VDWLK
+65 VDWLC
-70 RRGAQPFIVPAMG
+70 RQGAQPFIVPAMG

-90 AGQREVL
+90 EGQREVL

-108 VPVHA
+108 VPVCA
-113 TMAAVELGSGGDP
+113 TMEAVELGTAGDP
-126 AVRVFMDRNACAAD
+126 PVRVFMDRNACEAD

-165 AVIGLGKRAG
+165 AVIGLGKRRG
-175 AEEIHFHGVYG
+175 AESVHFHGVYG

-197 VLASGK
+197 VRGSGK

-222 AARAADIPAREAECL
+222 AARAADIPAVEAQCL
-237 ALARRGMAALPLEEI
+237 AQARLNMAALPLDPI
-252 DVLVLDA
+252 DVLVLDE

-279 AGVDDPQSPRVRRI
+279 AGVAEPESPRVRRI

-311 ADVTTRRFQQQVD
+311 ADVTTRRFERQVD
-324 QDVTNANVLTS
+324 HDVTNANVLTS

-346 AANDVEALRWALHT
+346 AADDAEALRWAVHT
-360 CGAAAGDAVVVRIRN
+360 CGATVAAAAVVRVRN

-380 TLLLSRPAAQ
+380 TLLLSKAAAD

-395 RVPLTRE
+395 GAVLTQD
-402 GDYEPP
+402 GDYEPA
-408 CTASG
+408 CTADRR
-413 QIVPWPPTSSLPP
+413 IVPWRE
-426 TGQGDTT
+426 

>member
-1 MEQELP
+1 MKPELP
-7 RLARFRRPL
+7 RLARFHRRL

-21 ADVGAAVQQALTD
+21 ADVVAAVEQTLTD
-34 TFSSAD
+34 TFSAAD
-40 VAGRRIAVGLG
+40 VAGRRVAVGLG
-51 SRGVANYALVARRT
+51 SRGVANYPLVARHI
-65 VDWLK
+65 VDWLR
-70 RRGAQPFIVPAMG
+70 RRGAEPFIVPAMG

-97 AGWGITSESMG
+97 AGWGITPESMG
-108 VPVHA
+108 VPVRA
-113 TMAAVELGSGGDP
+113 TMEAVELGSAGDP
-126 AVRVFMDRNACAAD
+126 PVQVFMDRNAYEAD

-165 AVIGLGKRAG
+165 AVIGLGKRRG
-175 AEEIHFHGVYG
+175 AEAIHFHGVYG

-222 AARAADIPAREAECL
+222 AARAADIPVREAQCL
-237 ALARRGMAALPLEEI
+237 ALARRNTAALPLDEI
-252 DVLVLDA
+252 DVLVLDE

-279 AGVDDPQSPRVRRI
+279 AGVAEPAAPRVRRI
-293 VVLGLTEASHG
+293 VVLGLTAASHG
-304 NALGIGL
+304 NGLGIGL
-311 ADVTTRRFQQQVD
+311 ADVTTRRFERQVD
-324 QDVTNANVLTS
+324 HEVTNANVLTS

-340 GRMPLV
+340 GRMPL
-346 AANDVEALRWALHT
+346 AAADDAEALRWAIRT
-360 CGAAAGDAVVVRIRN
+360 CGATVQKAAVVRIRN

-380 TLLLSRPAAQ
+380 DLLLSRVAAE

-395 RVPLTRE
+395 GAVLTQE
-402 GDYEPP
+402 SDYEPA
-408 CTASG
+408 CSATG
-413 QIVPWPPTSSLPP
+413 QIVPSLE
-426 TGQGDTT
+426 

>member
-7 RLARFRRPL
+7 FLARFRREL
-16 PSAAL
+16 PGAAL
-21 ADVGAAVQQALTD
+21 ADVGAAVQQTLTG
-34 TFSSAD
+34 TFRTAD

-51 SRGVANYALVARRT
+51 SRGVANYALVARRI
-65 VDWLK
+65 VDWLR
-70 RRGAQPFIVPAMG
+70 RRGARPFVVPAMG

-90 AGQREVL
+90 AGQRAVL
-97 AGWGITSESMG
+97 AGWGITSDTMG
-108 VPVHA
+108 VPVRA
-113 TMAAVELGSGGDP
+113 TMAAVELGVAGDP
-126 AVRVFMDRNACAAD
+126 PVRVFMDRNAYGAD

-165 AVIGLGKRAG
+165 AVIGLGKRLG
-175 AEEIHFHGVYG
+175 AEAIHFHGVHG

-222 AARAADIPAREAECL
+222 AARAAEVPACEARCL
-237 ALARRGMAALPLEEI
+237 AHARRTMASLPLREI
-252 DVLVLDA
+252 DVLVLDE

-279 AGVDDPQSPRVRRI
+279 AGVAEPAAPRVRRI

-311 ADVTTRRFQQQVD
+311 ADVTTRRFEQQVD
-324 QDVTNANVLTS
+324 HEVTNANVLTS

-346 AANDVEALRWALHT
+346 AADDAEALRWAVHT
-360 CGAAAGDAVVVRIRN
+360 CGAGAHSAAVVRVRN

-380 TLLLSRPAAQ
+380 TLLLSRVAAD
-390 RARAA
+390 RAGAA
-395 RVPLTRE
+395 GAALTRE
-402 GDYEPP
+402 SDYEPA
-408 CTASG
+408 CTADG
-413 QIVPWPPTSSLPP
+413 QIVPWR
-426 TGQGDTT
+426 TG

>member
-7 RLARFRRPL
+7 RLARFRREL
-16 PSAAL
+16 PGAAL
-21 ADVGAAVQQALTD
+21 ADVGAAVQQALTG
-34 TFSSAD
+34 TFGSAD

-51 SRGVANYALVARRT
+51 SRGVANYALVARRI
-65 VDWLK
+65 VDWL
-70 RRGAQPFIVPAMG
+70 RRHGAQPFIVPAMG

-90 AGQREVL
+90 EGQREVL
-97 AGWGITSESMG
+97 AGWGITPESMG
-108 VPVHA
+108 VPVRA
-113 TMAAVELGSGGDP
+113 TMEAVELGAAGDP
-126 AVRVFMDRNACAAD
+126 PVRVFMDRNAYEAD

-165 AVIGLGKRAG
+165 AVIGLGKRRG
-175 AEEIHFHGVYG
+175 AEAIHFHGVFG

-197 VLASGK
+197 VRASGK

-222 AARAADIPAREAECL
+222 AARAADIPSVEAQCL
-237 ALARRGMAALPLEEI
+237 AQARLNMASLPLDQI
-252 DVLVLDA
+252 DVLVLDE

-279 AGVDDPQSPRVRRI
+279 AGVAEPEAPRVRRI

-311 ADVTTRRFQQQVD
+311 ADVTTRRFERQVD
-324 QDVTNANVLTS
+324 HEVTNANVLTS

-346 AANDVEALRWALHT
+346 AADDAEALRWAIHT
-360 CGAAAGDAVVVRIRN
+360 CGATVRDAAVVRVRN

-380 TLLLSRPAAQ
+380 TLLLSQAAAD
-390 RARAA
+390 RAYAA
-395 RVPLTRE
+395 GNALTQDS
-402 GDYEPP
+402 DYEPD
-408 CTASG
+408 CTDDG
-413 QIVPWPPTSSLPP
+413 RIVPWR
-426 TGQGDTT
+426 TG

>member
-1 MEQELP
+1 MQQELP
-7 RLARFRRPL
+7 CLARFRRPL

-21 ADVGAAVQQALTD
+21 VDVGAAVEQSLND
-34 TFSSAD
+34 TFSAAD

-51 SRGVANYALVARRT
+51 SRGVANYALVARRI
-65 VDWLK
+65 VDWLLA
-70 RRGAQPFIVPAMG
+70 RGAEPFIVPAMG

-90 AGQREVL
+90 EGQREVL

-108 VPVHA
+108 VPVRA
-113 TMAAVELGSGGDP
+113 TMEAVELGSAGDP
-126 AVRVFMDRNACAAD
+126 PVRVFMDRNAHQAD

-165 AVIGLGKRAG
+165 AVIGLGKRRG
-175 AEEIHFHGVYG
+175 AEAIHFHGIYG

-197 VLASGK
+197 VLAAGK

-222 AARAADIPAREAECL
+222 AARGADIPACEAKCL
-237 ALARRGMAALPLEEI
+237 EQARRHMASLPLEEI
-252 DVLVLDA
+252 DVLVLDE

-279 AGVDDPQSPRVRRI
+279 AGVAEPASPRIRRI
-293 VVLGLTEASHG
+293 VVLGLTAASHG
-304 NALGIGL
+304 NGLGIGL
-311 ADVTTRRFQQQVD
+311 ADVTTRRFARQVD
-324 QDVTNANVLTS
+324 HEVTNANVLTS

-346 AANDVEALRWALHT
+346 AADDAEALRWALYT
-360 CGAAAGDAVVVRIRN
+360 CGAAAGDAAVVRIRN

-380 TLLLSRPAAQ
+380 HLLLSRVAAG
-390 RARAA
+390 RACAA
-395 RVPLTRE
+395 GASLTQE
-402 GDYEPP
+402 SDYEPA
-408 CTASG
+408 CTAAG
-413 QIVPWPPTSSLPP
+413 QIAPWRS
-426 TGQGDTT
+426 

>member
-1 MEQELP
+1 MQQELP
-7 RLARFRRPL
+7 CLARFRRPL

-21 ADVGAAVQQALTD
+21 VDVGAAVEQSLAA
-34 TFSSAD
+34 TFSAGD

-51 SRGVANYALVARRT
+51 SRGVANYAQVARRV
-65 VDWLK
+65 VDWL
-70 RRGAQPFIVPAMG
+70 RARGAEPFIVPAMG

-90 AGQREVL
+90 EGQREVL

-108 VPVHA
+108 VPVRA
-113 TMAAVELGSGGDP
+113 TMEAVELGSAGDP
-126 AVRVFMDRNACAAD
+126 AVRVFMDRNAHRAD

-165 AVIGLGKRAG
+165 AVIGLGKRRG
-175 AEEIHFHGVYG
+175 AEAVHFHGVYG

-222 AARAADIPAREAECL
+222 AARGADIPACEAQCL
-237 ALARRGMAALPLEEI
+237 AQARYNLASLPLEEI
-252 DVLVLDA
+252 DVLVLDE

-279 AGVDDPQSPRVRRI
+279 AGVAEPASPRIRRI
-293 VVLGLTEASHG
+293 VVLGLTAASHG
-304 NALGIGL
+304 NGLGIGL
-311 ADVTTRRFQQQVD
+311 ADVTTRRFAHQVD
-324 QDVTNANVLTS
+324 HEVTNANVLTS

-346 AANDVEALRWALHT
+346 AADDAEALRWALYT
-360 CGAAAGDAVVVRIRN
+360 CGAATGDAAVVRIRN

-380 TLLLSRPAAQ
+380 HLLLSRVAAD

-395 RVPLTRE
+395 GAALTRE
-402 GDYEPP
+402 SDYEPA
-408 CTASG
+408 CTATG
-413 QIVPWPPTSSLPP
+413 RIAPWRE
-426 TGQGDTT
+426 